1 MLKSMTGFGRCEI
14 SDENRKIIV
23 EMKAVNHRYCDINI
37 RMPKKLAFFETAM
50 RNLIK
55 KYVQRGKIDVF
66 MTYED
71 HTEAGICLKYNED
84 LAKEYYKQLNR
95 MSQQFN
101 IANDIKASSLSGYP
115 EVFSLEEQTINE
127 EELWKLLETALEGA
141 CERFVESRITEGE
154 DLKTD
159 MLMKLDSMLE
169 VVSYIEE
176 DSPEI
181 IAKYKEKLQRKVEEM
196 LADHT
201 IDENRL
207 LTEVAIF
214 ADRTSIDEEIVRLR
228 SHIQNTKDTLMAGG
242 SVGRKLDFVAQEMN
256 REANTI
262 LSKANNLIVSNRAI
276 DLKTNIEKV
285 REQIQNIE

>member
-1 MLKSMTGFGRCEI
+1 MTGFGRCEI

-37 RMPKKLAFFETAM
+37 RMPKKLTFFETAM

-55 KYVQRGKIDVF
+55 KYVQRGKIDIF
-66 MTYED
+66 ITYED
-71 HTEAGICLKYNED
+71 YTEAGICLKYNED

-95 MSQQFN
+95 LSQQFN

-141 CERFVESRITEGE
+141 CERFVESRIIEGE

-169 VVSYIEE
+169 VVNYIEE

-228 SHIQNTKDTLMAGG
+228 SHIQNTKETLMAGG

-276 DLKTNIEKV
+276 DLKTDIEKV

>member
-55 KYVQRGKIDVF
+55 KYVQRGKIDIF

-95 MSQQFN
+95 LSQQFN

-169 VVSYIEE
+169 VVNYIEE

-228 SHIQNTKDTLMAGG
+228 SHIQNTKETLMAGG

>member
-55 KYVQRGKIDVF
+55 KYVQRGKIDIF

-95 MSQQFN
+95 LSQQFN

-141 CERFVESRITEGE
+141 CERFVESRIIEGE

-169 VVSYIEE
+169 VVNYIEE

-228 SHIQNTKDTLMAGG
+228 SHIQNTKETLMAGG

>member
-55 KYVQRGKIDVF
+55 KYVQRGKIDIF
-66 MTYED
+66 ITYED

-95 MSQQFN
+95 LSQQFN

-141 CERFVESRITEGE
+141 CERFVESRIIEGE

-169 VVSYIEE
+169 VVNYIEE

-228 SHIQNTKDTLMAGG
+228 SHIQNTKETLMAGG

>member
-1 MLKSMTGFGRCEI
+1 
-14 SDENRKIIV
+14 
-23 EMKAVNHRYCDINI
+23 
-37 RMPKKLAFFETAM
+37 MPKKLTFFETAM

-55 KYVQRGKIDVF
+55 KYVQRGKIDIF
-66 MTYED
+66 ITYED

-95 MSQQFN
+95 LSQQFN

-141 CERFVESRITEGE
+141 CERFVESRIIEGE

-169 VVSYIEE
+169 VVNYIEE

>member
-1 MLKSMTGFGRCEI
+1 MTGFGRCEI

-55 KYVQRGKIDVF
+55 KYVQRGKIDIF
-66 MTYED
+66 ITYED

-95 MSQQFN
+95 LSQQFN

-141 CERFVESRITEGE
+141 CERFVESRIIEGE

-169 VVSYIEE
+169 VVNYIEE

-228 SHIQNTKDTLMAGG
+228 SHIQNTKETLMAGG

>member
-1 MLKSMTGFGRCEI
+1 MTGFGRCEI

-201 IDENRL
+201 IDESRL

>member
-201 IDENRL
+201 IDESRL

>member
-141 CERFVESRITEGE
+141 CERFVESRIIEGE

>member
-55 KYVQRGKIDVF
+55 KYVQRGKIDIF

-95 MSQQFN
+95 LSQQFN

-141 CERFVESRITEGE
+141 CERFVESRIIEGE

-228 SHIQNTKDTLMAGG
+228 SHIQNTKETLMAGG